1 MLLYPHNEIIYAN
14 VVSAIAFQFLIFTAC
29 INHASKKIP
38 QLSPGDFI
46 CQVERSLAVLLP
58 LLAAMLTALLTT
70 LLTAMLTTLLAAAAL
85 LAALTSRRL
94 ILLTGF
100 LLTALLL
107 TALLLAALLFA
118 THHVSPSRNDFRLRT
133 MFSYDVCSWNRFFT
147 RKNKLAAW
155 NNVPVFFS

>member
-1 MLLYPHNEIIYAN
+1 VQSSSWL
-14 VVSAIAFQFLIFTAC
+14 LIFIAR
-29 INHASKKIP
+29 IDHASKRKIP

-46 CQVERSLAVLLP
+46 CQVERSLSVLLP

-70 LLTAMLTTLLAAAAL
+70 LLTTLLAAAAL
-85 LAALTSRRL
+85 LATLTSRRL

-107 TALLLAALLFA
+107 AALLFA
-118 THHVSPSRNDFRLRT
+118 THHASPSRNNFRLET
-133 MFSYDVCSWNRFFT
+133 MFSYDVCSWSRFFT

-155 NNVPVFFS
+155 NNVPRIFPWLQKRNS

>member
-1 MLLYPHNEIIYAN
+1 
-14 VVSAIAFQFLIFTAC
+14 
-29 INHASKKIP
+29 
-38 QLSPGDFI
+38 
-46 CQVERSLAVLLP
+46 
-58 LLAAMLTALLTT
+58 MLTA

-100 LLTALLL
+100 LL

>member
-1 MLLYPHNEIIYAN
+1 VQSSSWL
-14 VVSAIAFQFLIFTAC
+14 LIFIAR
-29 INHASKKIP
+29 INHASKRKIP

-46 CQVERSLAVLLP
+46 CQVERSLSVLLP

-70 LLTAMLTTLLAAAAL
+70 LLAAMLTTLLAAAAL
-85 LAALTSRRL
+85 LATLTSRRL

-107 TALLLAALLFA
+107 AALLFA
-118 THHVSPSRNDFRLRT
+118 THHASPSRNNFRLET
-133 MFSYDVCSWNRFFT
+133 MFSYDVCSWSRFFT

-155 NNVPVFFS
+155 NNVPRIFPWLQKRNS

>member
-1 MLLYPHNEIIYAN
+1 LL
-14 VVSAIAFQFLIFTAC
+14 VQSSSWLLIFIAR
-29 INHASKKIP
+29 INHASKRKIP

-46 CQVERSLAVLLP
+46 CQVERSLSVLLP

-70 LLTAMLTTLLAAAAL
+70 LLAAAAL
-85 LAALTSRRL
+85 LATLTSRRL

-107 TALLLAALLFA
+107 AALLFA
-118 THHVSPSRNDFRLRT
+118 THHASPSRNDFRLET
-133 MFSYDVCSWNRFFT
+133 MFSYDVCSWSRFFT

-155 NNVPVFFS
+155 NNVPRIFPWLQKRNS